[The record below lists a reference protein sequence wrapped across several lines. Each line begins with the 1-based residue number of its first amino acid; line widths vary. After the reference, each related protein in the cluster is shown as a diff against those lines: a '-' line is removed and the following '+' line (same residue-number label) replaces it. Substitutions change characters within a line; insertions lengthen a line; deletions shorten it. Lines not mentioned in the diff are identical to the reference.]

1 MLWQAAANLRI
12 FPSISERPC
21 GIICRKISLA
31 VDRGSWTMSE
41 GTEDVQPSEQI
52 PFMQRI
58 LDNPFILLFI
68 GVVFPT
74 VFYIIWGI
82 VEIVNI
88 PIAP

>member
-1 MLWQAAANLRI
+1 MNDQ
-12 FPSISERPC
+12 SS
-21 GIICRKISLA
+21 
-31 VDRGSWTMSE
+31 
-41 GTEDVQPSEQI
+41 DVQPDERI
-52 PFMQRI
+52 PAFQRI

-68 GVVFPT
+68 GVVFPS

>member
-1 MLWQAAANLRI
+1 MHEESA
-12 FPSISERPC
+12 
-21 GIICRKISLA
+21 
-31 VDRGSWTMSE
+31 
-41 GTEDVQPSEQI
+41 DVQTPEKL
-52 PFMQRI
+52 PAMQRV

>member
-1 MLWQAAANLRI
+1 
-12 FPSISERPC
+12 
-21 GIICRKISLA
+21 
-31 VDRGSWTMSE
+31 
-41 GTEDVQPSEQI
+41 
-52 PFMQRI
+52 MQRI

-68 GVVFPT
+68 GVVFPS

>member
-1 MLWQAAANLRI
+1 
-12 FPSISERPC
+12 
-21 GIICRKISLA
+21 
-31 VDRGSWTMSE
+31 MSE
-41 GTEDVQPSEQI
+41 ESADIQSSEKI
-52 PFMQRI
+52 PTMQRI

-68 GVVFPT
+68 GVVFPA

>member
-1 MLWQAAANLRI
+1 
-12 FPSISERPC
+12 
-21 GIICRKISLA
+21 
-31 VDRGSWTMSE
+31 MSE
-41 GTEDVQPSEQI
+41 ETNDAPVRVPA
-52 PFMQRI
+52 MQRI

>member
-1 MLWQAAANLRI
+1 MSEAPEDAQA
-12 FPSISERPC
+12 SERVP
-21 GIICRKISLA
+21 A
-31 VDRGSWTMSE
+31 
-41 GTEDVQPSEQI
+41 
-52 PFMQRI
+52 MQRI

-88 PIAP
+88 PIAQ

>member
-1 MLWQAAANLRI
+1 
-12 FPSISERPC
+12 
-21 GIICRKISLA
+21 
-31 VDRGSWTMSE
+31 MSE
-41 GTEDVQPSEQI
+41 EQKDAATEERI
-52 PFMQRI
+52 PTMQRI

-68 GVVFPT
+68 GVLFPS